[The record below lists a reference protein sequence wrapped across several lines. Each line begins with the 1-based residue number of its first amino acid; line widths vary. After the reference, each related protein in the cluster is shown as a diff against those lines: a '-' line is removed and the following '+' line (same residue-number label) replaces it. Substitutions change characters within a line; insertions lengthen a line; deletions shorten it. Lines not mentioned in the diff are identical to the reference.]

1 MADMSPEAK
10 KRLSSVLKLVR
21 VTFQYG
27 FIPTV
32 LYMGNLGFR
41 NKKTKSSI
49 GFKRGAD
56 EGMPPLELASILWG

>member
-32 LYMGNLGFR
+32 LYMG
-41 NKKTKSSI
+41 
-49 GFKRGAD
+49 FKRGAD